1 MITEASN
8 TVTYAGADIEPLPQP
23 DASAF
28 GGMVGTM
35 TDPYQIR
42 DNAAKS

>member
-1 MITEASN
+1 MITEESKD
-8 TVTYAGADIEPLPQP
+8 VTYAGAAISSLPAP
-23 DASAF
+23 DPALS

-42 DNAAKS
+42 DNAASA